1 MGTVALAPPSS
12 PTVNLEGG
20 ARWIISKREDLTW
33 FIGSALPSYLA
44 LGLLAAGAPLVPLQ
58 LLWFFGL
65 DGPHVLAT
73 VTRTYC
79 DKEARGK
86 LGWFLWMIVP
96 LLLVGPAMAM
106 AGYASLF
113 FLVAVCWQHYHI
125 VKQHFGFAMLY
136 RAKNRERGRGDAQL
150 DRWFLLAS
158 LIVPLSIFVMRTHP
172 SWTTGPF
179 FRYVPDPGQPAYIVL
194 TGVWVGRQI
203 FKYFTGEPMNWP
215 KLALF
220 AAVVPLQWLAL
231 LHASHYG
238 PDGILR
244 AGIVLGMFHGLQYHR
259 LLWFHNR
266 NRYSGPDAAQRY
278 GLAARLAT
286 SVAIYLAVAIGL
298 NFLLN
303 FVPALIFP
311 TQMMQAAIWGVAFM
325 HYCLD
330 ARIWHVRGDKDLAAA
345 LRMV

>member
-1 MGTVALAPPSS
+1 MGTSALAPPSAAS
-12 PTVNLEGG
+12 APRSE

-33 FIGSALPSYLA
+33 FIGSALPSYLVLA
-44 LGLLAAGAPLVPLQ
+44 LLAAGAPVIPFQ
-58 LLWFFGL
+58 FVWFFAL

-96 LLLVGPAMAM
+96 LLLVGPAMAL
-106 AGYASLF
+106 AGFGSLF
-113 FLVAVCWQHYHI
+113 FLIAVCWQHVHI
-125 VKQHFGFAMLY
+125 VKQHFGFCMLY
-136 RAKNRERGRGDAQL
+136 RAKNREKGNADAQF

-158 LIVPLSIFVMRTHP
+158 LTVPLSIFVLRTHP
-172 SWTTGPF
+172 EW
-179 FRYVPDPGQPAYIVL
+179 VPGAVSYWALPVGLAAFLIL
-194 TGVWVGRQI
+194 TAVWIGRQ
-203 FKYFTGEPMNWP
+203 FSKFQSGLAPNWP

-220 AAVVPLQWLAL
+220 AAVVPLEWLAL

-244 AGIVLGMFHGLQYHR
+244 AGIVLGMFHGIQYHR

-266 NRYSGPDAAQRY
+266 NRYTGPDAAQRY
-278 GLAARLAT
+278 GLAARLAS
-286 SVAIYLAVAIGL
+286 SVAIYLTVAIGL
-298 NFLLN
+298 NVLLN
-303 FVPALIFP
+303 FAPAIVFP
-311 TQMMQAAIWGVAFM
+311 TQAVQAAMWGIPFM

-330 ARIWHVRGDKDLAAA
+330 ARIWRVRGYKDLAAA
-345 LRMV
+345 LHMG